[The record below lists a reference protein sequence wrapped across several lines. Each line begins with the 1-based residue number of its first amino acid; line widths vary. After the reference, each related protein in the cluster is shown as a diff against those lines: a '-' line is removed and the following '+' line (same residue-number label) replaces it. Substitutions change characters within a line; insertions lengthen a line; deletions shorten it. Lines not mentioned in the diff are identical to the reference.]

1 MPLPMVSLIVPT
13 FNESA
18 SIETT
23 LRRAAAAIHSSGER
37 FEIIVVDDS
46 SPDGT
51 SEIVRRLSTELPVRL
66 LQRSGRNGLASAIVA
81 GWQIAQGD
89 VLAVMDADLQHPPEV
104 LTSLLATVRSGA
116 EIAIASRTGE
126 GGGSNN
132 WSCARQFTS
141 WTAKHVA
148 SCVLPL
154 TLANIHDS
162 MSGMFM
168 LKASILRGA
177 TLQPMG
183 YKILLEVLA
192 KANYRS
198 AVEVPYMFGPRES
211 GSSKLGTR
219 QMWEYFLH
227 LARLAHATG
236 QFKTWLCYA
245 TVGFTGASVHL
256 AVLMYLVLAQHV
268 PLAMALVV
276 AIQIALLNNYA
287 LNRFFTFRRL
297 PRSTFANGKEFIG
310 GFVRYQSV
318 CLPGAGLNI
327 LLTLLLI
334 WCNRPLL
341 IAASAGVVLGGVWN
355 LLFNVPSIWLS
366 AIPNTGVSPLAA
378 VPISRANAS

>member
-1 MPLPMVSLIVPT
+1 MISLIVPT

-18 SIETT
+18 SIEIT
-23 LRRAAAAIHSSGER
+23 LRRAAAAIHSSGEQ
-37 FEIIVVDDS
+37 FEIIVVDDA

-51 SEIVRRLSTELPVRL
+51 AGIVQRLSGVLPVRL
-66 LQRSGRNGLASAIVA
+66 LQRSGRNGLASAVVA

-89 VLAVMDADLQHPPEV
+89 LLAVMDADLQHPPEI
-104 LTSLLATVRSGA
+104 LTSLVAAIRSGA
-116 EIAIASRTGE
+116 DIAVASRTGE
-126 GGGSNN
+126 GGGSKN
-132 WSCARQFTS
+132 WSWVRQFTS
-141 WTAKHVA
+141 WTAKHLA

-154 TLANIHDS
+154 TLASIHDS

-168 LKASILRGA
+168 FKASILQGV

-198 AVEVPYMFGPRES
+198 AVEVPYMFCPRAS
-211 GSSKLGTR
+211 GSSKLGTL
-219 QMWEYFLH
+219 QMWEYILH
-227 LARLAHATG
+227 LVQLAVATG

-245 TVGFTGASVHL
+245 MVGFTGASIHL

-268 PLAMALVV
+268 PLVMALVIT
-276 AIQIALLNNYA
+276 IQFALLNNFV

-297 PRSTFANGKEFIG
+297 SRSGFANSKEFIA
-310 GFVRYQSV
+310 GFMRYQTV

-334 WCNRPLL
+334 WCNHSLL
-341 IAASAGVVLGGVWN
+341 TATLAGIVLGGIWN
-355 LLFNVPSIWLS
+355 CLFNVPSIWRS
-366 AIPNTGVSPLAA
+366 AMPNTGVSPLAA
-378 VPISRANAS
+378 VPCSRATAS